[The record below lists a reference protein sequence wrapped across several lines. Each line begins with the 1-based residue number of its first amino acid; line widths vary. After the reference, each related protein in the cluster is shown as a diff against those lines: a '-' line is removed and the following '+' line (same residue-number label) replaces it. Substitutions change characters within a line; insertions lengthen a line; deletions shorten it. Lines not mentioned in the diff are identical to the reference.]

1 MGLLSCPGDPLR
13 CLGSGDPLS
22 IQDTPS
28 GALQGPF
35 QSFALVQLSFQV
47 CSANFA
53 NFKIHLLLLL
63 LRLKTCEK
71 PGEASVA
78 VPKLTISEFYKY
90 SYASAYRISQE
101 RRAHS
106 FLPEIVIK
114 VCLIYMRYMNIFF
127 TCTHTDPHPR
137 NTLSVHSWLTS
148 YVRNRIKDE
157 VKRPKVPSTRSEDF
171 KYNIYCILY
180 EDNDIPFFVQTT
192 SFDP

>member
-1 MGLLSCPGDPLR
+1 MPGEWGPLKYPGHPIRSTAGTLSEFCTCLVKFLGLFSKFR
-13 CLGSGDPLS
+13 
-22 IQDTPS
+22 
-28 GALQGPF
+28 
-35 QSFALVQLSFQV
+35 QL
-47 CSANFA
+47 
-53 NFKIHLLLLL
+53 IHLLLLL

-148 YVRNRIKDE
+148 LPHLTCAIA
-157 VKRPKVPSTRSEDF
+157 
-171 KYNIYCILY
+171 
-180 EDNDIPFFVQTT
+180 
-192 SFDP
+192 